1 MNVDVCVQGTYED
14 NEISGNALAGVWVK
28 NYASPVMRRS
38 HVHHGRDVGV
48 FVFDNGS
55 VSFLTVCQISLQIIM
70 EEKHNS
76 HTTQDLKWLNILQIH
91 ILFKFF
97 MGEIKR
103 GVTYVFLLC
112 YISSSFLACNSR
124 LRSTICR
131 HHPPQRAVLSQIC
144 CFGERKVVL
153 FQILLDGAEPRDAGT
168 T

>member
-76 HTTQDLKWLNILQIH
+76 YTTQDLKWLNILQIH

-103 GVTYVFLLC
+103 GVTYVLLC